1 MSATKPVTL
10 GLAAAVVL
18 ALAGCGSAT
27 GAAGPAPATLK
38 PVAGSRVQQVQL
50 SAAAVH
56 RLGIQTQPV
65 RPAGGASPG
74 HAGVRAARASA
85 GAVIPY
91 SAVVYDTDGSTWTYV
106 NTSGRTFVRDR
117 ITVAAIEGR
126 SAMLSTGPAVGA
138 RVVTVGAPELLGA
151 EYDISGEE

>member
-1 MSATKPVTL
+1 MSATKPVML
-10 GLAAAVVL
+10 SLAAAVVL
-18 ALAGCGSAT
+18 ALAGCGSAS
-27 GAAGPAPATLK
+27 GPAEPAPATIK

-50 SAAAVH
+50 SATAAH

-65 RPAGGASPG
+65 RPAGGARPG
-74 HAGVRAARASA
+74 HAGALAARASA
-85 GAVIPY
+85 GTVIPY

>member
-10 GLAAAVVL
+10 GLAAAAVL
-18 ALAGCGSAT
+18 ALAGCGSASNT
-27 GAAGPAPATLK
+27 GQPSPAILK
-38 PVAGSRVQQVQL
+38 PVAGSRVQQVEL
-50 SAAAVH
+50 TPAAVH
-56 RLGIQTQPV
+56 RLGIQTRPV
-65 RPAGGASPG
+65 RSAGGARTG
-74 HAGVRAARASA
+74 QAGVRAARASA
-85 GAVIPY
+85 GTVIPY

-117 ITVAAIEGR
+117 VTVAAIEGHR
-126 SAMLSTGPAVGA
+126 ALLSAGPAVGA

>member
-10 GLAAAVVL
+10 GLAAAVAL
-18 ALAGCGSAT
+18 ILAGCG
-27 GAAGPAPATLK
+27 GASGTADPAPATLK

-50 SAAAVH
+50 SATAVH

-65 RPAGGASPG
+65 RPAGGARPG
-74 HAGVRAARASA
+74 HAGVLAGRASA
-85 GAVIPY
+85 GTVVPY

-126 SAMLSTGPAVGA
+126 SAMLSTGPHVGA

>member
-1 MSATKPVTL
+1 MSATKPVML
-10 GLAAAVVL
+10 GLAAAVAV
-18 ALAGCGSAT
+18 ALAGCGSTSGPAE
-27 GAAGPAPATLK
+27 PAPATLK
-38 PVAGSRVQQVQL
+38 PVAGSQVQQVQL

-56 RLGIQTQPV
+56 RLGVRTQPV
-65 RPAGGASPG
+65 RPAGGARPG
-74 HAGVRAARASA
+74 HAGAPAARASA
-85 GAVIPY
+85 STVIPY

-126 SAMLSTGPAVGA
+126 SALLGTGPAVGA

>member
-1 MSATKPVTL
+1 MPATKPVIL
-10 GLAAAVVL
+10 GLATAVAL
-18 ALAGCGSAT
+18 ALAGCGSGS
-27 GAAGPAPATLK
+27 GAGDPSPATLK

-50 SAAAVH
+50 TPAAVH

-65 RPAGGASPG
+65 RQ
-74 HAGVRAARASA
+74 ASA
-85 GAVIPY
+85 GTVIPY

-117 ITVAAIEGR
+117 IKVTAIEGR
-126 SAMLSTGPAVGA
+126 SALLSTGPAVGA
-138 RVVTVGAPELLGA
+138 RVVTVGAPELLGT

>member
-1 MSATKPVTL
+1 MSATKPVL
-10 GLAAAVVL
+10 GLAAAAAL
-18 ALAGCGSAT
+18 ALAGCGSAS
-27 GAAGPAPATLK
+27 GAGEPAPATLK

-50 SAAAVH
+50 TPAAAH

-65 RPAGGASPG
+65 RPAGGAQPG
-74 HAGVRAARASA
+74 HTGGPGAGT
-85 GAVIPY
+85 VIPY
-91 SAVVYDTDGSTWTYV
+91 AAVVYDTDGSTWTYV

-117 ITVAAIEGR
+117 ITVTAIDGH
-126 SAMLSTGPAVGA
+126 SALLSTGPAVGA